1 MGLLDS
7 IVLLGKKGKP
17 NHMKMKLRVFNL
29 FVVISLLI
37 FFACNRSESPDD
49 TPTSGQI
56 TISVDETFKPLID
69 SEIDTFEK
77 IYTYA
82 DVEVNYKPEA
92 EVFNDLMQGNIRLI
106 IVPRNLKKDELE
118 EFNRWEIVPKITK
131 IAYDAIALIG
141 SNDLVDTTLTLT
153 DLNGLLIGKNPP
165 SFKNT
170 KIIFDNSKSSTI
182 RFLMEKTGVTKLSDN
197 CYALDSNNAVIE
209 YVSKEKNCI
218 GVIGVNWIS
227 DKDDTSHLG
236 FLKSFKVL
244 EIESSTSREYYK
256 PFQAYIAQ
264 KFYPLWR
271 EVYIISKEAYTG
283 LGTGLTAF
291 IASERGQRIVLKFG
305 LVPAT
310 MPIRLVELIENE
322 DLYIK
327 QE

>member
-1 MGLLDS
+1 
-7 IVLLGKKGKP
+7 
-17 NHMKMKLRVFNL
+17 MKIRIRVF
-29 FVVISLLI
+29 VSVIIIAFIAYSG
-37 FFACNRSESPDD
+37 CNKLDSPDD
-49 TPTSGQI
+49 APTYGKI
-56 TISVDETFKPLID
+56 TISVDETFEPLID
-69 SEIDTFEK
+69 SEVDTFEK

-82 DVEVNYKPEA
+82 DVNVNFKPQA
-92 EVFNDLMQGNIRLI
+92 DAFNDLINSKIRLI
-106 IVPRNLKKDELE
+106 IVARNLNKDELE
-118 EFNRWEIVPKITK
+118 EFNKWEIVPKITK
-131 IAYDAIALIG
+131 IAYDAVALIG
-141 SNDLVDTTLTLT
+141 SKDLADTTLTLA
-153 DLNGLLIGKNPP
+153 DINSLLTGKTLP
-165 SFKNT
+165 SFKKT
-170 KIIFDNSKSSTI
+170 RIIFDNSKSSTI
-182 RFLMEKTGVTKLSDN
+182 HFLKEKTGVTELSEN
-197 CYALDSNNAVIE
+197 CYALNSNNAVID
-209 YVSKEKNCI
+209 YISKEKNCI

-227 DKDDTSHLG
+227 DKDDTTHLG
-236 FLKSFKVL
+236 FLKSFKIL

-256 PFQAYIAQ
+256 PYQAYIAQ

>member
-1 MGLLDS
+1 
-7 IVLLGKKGKP
+7 
-17 NHMKMKLRVFNL
+17 MKTKIRILVS
-29 FVVISLLI
+29 VIIITFIAYSG
-37 FFACNRSESPDD
+37 CNKSDSPDD
-49 TPTSGQI
+49 APTYGKI
-56 TISVDETFKPLID
+56 TISVDETFKPLIE
-69 SEIDTFEK
+69 SEVDTFEK

-82 DVEVNYKPEA
+82 DVNVNFKPQA
-92 EVFNDLMQGNIRLI
+92 DAFNDLINGNIRLI
-106 IVPRNLKKDELE
+106 IVARNLNKDELDV
-118 EFNRWEIVPKITK
+118 FNNWEIVPKITK
-131 IAYDAIALIG
+131 IAYDAVALIG
-141 SNDLVDTTLTLT
+141 SKDLVDTTLTLA
-153 DLNGLLIGKNPP
+153 DINSLLTGKTLP
-165 SFKNT
+165 SFKKT
-170 KIIFDNSKSSTI
+170 RIIFDNSKSSTI
-182 RFLMEKTGVTKLSDN
+182 HFLKEKTGVTELSEN
-197 CYALDSNNAVIE
+197 CYALSSNNAVID
-209 YVSKEKNCI
+209 YISKEKNCI

-227 DKDDTSHLG
+227 DKDDTTHLG
-236 FLKSFKVL
+236 FLKSFKIL

-256 PFQAYIAQ
+256 PYQAYIAQ